1 MNRSVVHTVTQISAE
16 QTELI
21 DGDMLSTREFA
32 RLCCVSPDWVH
43 ARIDAQKLSAQVR
56 EGSYYLSSRSV
67 WRAQRMASIEAQY
80 DADPQLAALVADLVD
95 EVRALRARLGQ
106 FQVG

>member
-32 RLCCVSPDWVH
+32 RLCCVSPD
-43 ARIDAQKLSAQVR
+43 
-56 EGSYYLSSRSV
+56 
-67 WRAQRMASIEAQY
+67 
-80 DADPQLAALVADLVD
+80 
-95 EVRALRARLGQ
+95 
-106 FQVG
+106 

>member
-43 ARIDAQKLSAQVR
+43 ARI
-56 EGSYYLSSRSV
+56 
-67 WRAQRMASIEAQY
+67 EAQTAQ
-80 DADPQLAALVADLVD
+80 D
-95 EVRALRARLGQ
+95 LRA
-106 FQVG
+106 VGHRASSEAEA